1 LIFRNRPLKRWCQ
14 GPFTFISLPFV
25 AIFLRLV
32 IRRSST
38 LLCDTQAGATFGD
51 VGTLAQALTKL
62 DAYNKTL
69 PLDVNLAEAALFV
82 VDPLAKHGW
91 SSWASVQPSIEDRVR
106 NLVGRYPL

>member
-1 LIFRNRPLKRWCQ
+1 
-14 GPFTFISLPFV
+14 
-25 AIFLRLV
+25 
-32 IRRSST
+32 
-38 LLCDTQAGATFGD
+38 